1 MNHISDMVWGAVE
14 PSEMPSSRLRLDFGL
29 RPAILRFNEW
39 AVPGLGGAF
48 FVRQLS
54 WSCMGLRLAH
64 ELNGQTTAAKIAE
77 ALEALAGWIVVR
89 QAGDSRVEDD
99 RVQGKRKFK
108 QLSSLSFDEISRGGA
123 YVTVPFR
130 RAATRALPGL
140 GFCTE
145 EARFSALTLTQEGS
159 ELAENAMSDSQARS
173 RMINWVSAGTDQISR
188 VSESLKKALIPEHAS
203 DAEKALVRKM
213 VLGDERRAV
222 LASLL
227 HRIPMERLADNGGR
241 EVFLDGLPDTAMRKR
256 MQTCFAFED
265 LRTASLAAAQAVS
278 TEISGRALSST
289 QLAGRTEIAK
299 RFEKLDA
306 ASSAVR
312 ELLDSEAPIEVTDF
326 CAEQGHTSLS
336 HRVLSLCS
344 RIPMIFSVV
353 GEQID
358 KGVGYTTDL
367 ISDEP
372 LGHPERPEVGALSV
386 PRPIVR
392 LKRLL
397 LETGERF
404 EHAS

>member
-1 MNHISDMVWGAVE
+1 
-14 PSEMPSSRLRLDFGL
+14 
-29 RPAILRFNEW
+29 
-39 AVPGLGGAF
+39 
-48 FVRQLS
+48 
-54 WSCMGLRLAH
+54 MGLRLAQ

-108 QLSSLSFDEISRGGA
+108 QLSSLSFDEIARGGA

-159 ELAENAMSDSQARS
+159 ELAENAMSDAQARS
-173 RMINWVSAGTDQISR
+173 RMINWVSAGTDQIRR
-188 VSESLKKALIPEHAS
+188 VSEPLRKALIPEHAS
-203 DAEKALVRKM
+203 DAEKALVKKM
-213 VLGDERRAV
+213 VLGDDRRAV

-241 EVFLDGLPDTAMRKR
+241 EVFLDGLPDAAMRKR

-278 TEISGRALSST
+278 DEISGRALSST

-326 CAEQGHTSLS
+326 CAEQGHAPLS

-344 RIPMIFSVV
+344 RIPMIFSVT

-404 EHAS
+404 EHVS